1 MCARAKERQMTK
13 LFSFTAVILGLSTS
27 TAFANGD
34 HGGNTWQVAIHMLT
48 EPDHLAMLSA
58 GIAVCFLLRK
68 FYLRRTN

>member
-13 LFSFTAVILGLSTS
+13 LFSFTAVVLGFSTS
-27 TAFANGD
+27 SAFANGNHSGD
-34 HGGNTWQVAIHMLT
+34 AWQVAIHMLT

-58 GIAVCFLLRK
+58 GIAACFLLRK